1 MDLLEIFDKEAKNK
15 NILIIG
21 DIMLDRYVW
30 GDVVR
35 ISPEA
40 PVPVVNVTRIES
52 RLGGSANVALNI
64 QSLGANPLLIGVIGN
79 DASGNEFIKLMK
91 SQKMNTEGLITTSD
105 RQTITK
111 TRIMGNS
118 IQMLR
123 VDEENNKN
131 LPDALRQQVLLRITN
146 LLEKYK
152 IDAIVFQ
159 DYDKGVI
166 DALLIKHIVQLAK
179 TYNIPVCVDPK
190 KRNFNNYNDV
200 TLFKPNLKEFRE
212 GINWND
218 EIFNM
223 NTLFDKIHQFR
234 EEKNIKYVMVT
245 LGDKGLILA
254 KTNTN
259 NNLYSTINITPPK
272 VRQVRDVSGAGDTVI
287 SVTTLGLAIGLDIE
301 FVSELSNL
309 AGGIVCEYVGVVPIN
324 KKQLIEEARIYL
336 KNNDKKGI

>member
-1 MDLLEIFDKEAKNK
+1 MNLLEIFDKEAKNK

-21 DIMLDRYVW
+21 DIMLDKYVW
-30 GDVVR
+30 GEVSR

-40 PVPVVNVTRIES
+40 PVPVVNVTKIES

-64 QSLGANPLLIGVIGN
+64 QSLGANPLLVGVIGN
-79 DASGNEFIKLMK
+79 DSNGSEFIRLMK
-91 SQKMNTEGLITTSD
+91 NQKVNVEGLITTSD

-111 TRIMGNS
+111 TRIMGNN

-123 VDEENNKN
+123 VDEENIKN

-166 DALLIKHIVQLAK
+166 DALLIKHVVQLSK

-190 KRNFNNYNDV
+190 KRNFDFYNDV

-218 EIFNM
+218 ESFNM
-223 NTLFDKIHQFR
+223 NSLFDKIHHFR
-234 EEKNIKYVMVT
+234 EEKNIKYLMVT
-245 LGDKGLILA
+245 IGEKGMILA

-259 NNLYSTINITPPK
+259 NNLYSTININPPK

-287 SVTTLGLAIGLDIE
+287 SVAALGLALGLDIE
-301 FVSELSNL
+301 FISELSNL

-324 KKQLIEEARIYL
+324 KKQLLEEAKVYL
-336 KNNDKKGI
+336 KNFDK

>member
-131 LPDALRQQVLLRITN
+131 APPES
-146 LLEKYK
+146 LEY
-152 IDAIVFQ
+152 IIV
-159 DYDKGVI
+159 
-166 DALLIKHIVQLAK
+166 AK
-179 TYNIPVCVDPK
+179 SVDWERYNW
-190 KRNFNNYNDV
+190 
-200 TLFKPNLKEFRE
+200 LKENSFVE
-212 GINWND
+212 NIFED
-218 EIFNM
+218 ENM
-223 NTLFDKIHQFR
+223 ILYKV
-234 EEKNIKYVMVT
+234 KN
-245 LGDKGLILA
+245 
-254 KTNTN
+254 
-259 NNLYSTINITPPK
+259 
-272 VRQVRDVSGAGDTVI
+272 
-287 SVTTLGLAIGLDIE
+287 
-301 FVSELSNL
+301 
-309 AGGIVCEYVGVVPIN
+309 
-324 KKQLIEEARIYL
+324 
-336 KNNDKKGI
+336 